1 MMGRSSMLAVKQFTL
16 AVSGYRNKKAPVLE
30 VNKRGSITI
39 DEKAKIT
46 EWMRIQG
53 NFLKNG

>member
-1 MMGRSSMLAVKQFTL
+1 MLAVKQFTL